1 MAMSSIEAR
10 DGRAELG
17 SDFFGALNEMP
28 PEPVTGI
35 SQILDT
41 MAVLPAFR
49 DARNWVLRNLNI
61 GQGSSVIEAGCGNG
75 AALSDIRA
83 VVGPKGRIVGIDPTR
98 AFIDIATRR
107 AAQQAASSVRYEVGD
122 IRSMPFADA
131 EFDAAFCEKVLI
143 HAGPPKAALLE
154 MARVTRRGG
163 HVGAIEWLPFFHVSS
178 RDSAA
183 LDAFNAVFRK
193 ACFDYFVSG
202 NLARQFH
209 AAGLRNLKTE
219 AILAHTYSLDSH
231 PFWRAFIVSQ
241 MPMFVHVGLIE
252 EAVAQTFLA
261 DIEELT
267 KRNEFS
273 ASFIV
278 QAAVGEH

>member
-1 MAMSSIEAR
+1 MNLAICYGRPSLIHQVTQQATVSI
-10 DGRAELG
+10 
-17 SDFFGALNEMP
+17 
-28 PEPVTGI
+28 
-35 SQILDT
+35 
-41 MAVLPAFR
+41 LPAAIGNCYLYWGANGNLELVR
-49 DARNWVLRNLNI
+49 HAICDSHVGEPDAVNAI
-61 GQGSSVIEAGCGNG
+61 
-75 AALSDIRA
+75 
-83 VVGPKGRIVGIDPTR
+83 
-98 AFIDIATRR
+98 
-107 AAQQAASSVRYEVGD
+107 
-122 IRSMPFADA
+122 
-131 EFDAAFCEKVLI
+131 EKVLI